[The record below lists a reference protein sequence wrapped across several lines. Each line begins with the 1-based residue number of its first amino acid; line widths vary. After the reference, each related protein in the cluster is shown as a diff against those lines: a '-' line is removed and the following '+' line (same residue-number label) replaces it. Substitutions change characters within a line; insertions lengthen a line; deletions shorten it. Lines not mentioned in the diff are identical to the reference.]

1 MLNVNVDFTTPTVQ
15 PVSNTEFVTPK
26 KQSATPIQASTSQ
39 SAINSKVDTT
49 LPVLS
54 TGVGATVDDVIQ
66 TLQDLGLVTQE

>member
-26 KQSATPIQASTSQ
+26 KQSATPIQASQSK
-39 SAINSKVDTT
+39 SAINSMKIDTE

-54 TGVGATVDDVIQ
+54 IGVGASVDDVIQ
-66 TLQDLGLVTQE
+66 TLQDLGLVTQ